1 MLRHSTACYAM
12 EHSRGGISEEL
23 GMLIAM
29 AGLPGTG
36 KSTLARHLADA
47 CAGIV
52 LNKDPIRAALFP
64 TAQIEYSTRQDDF
77 CMSIMFQVATYML
90 RNDPS
95 QYVILDGRTFS
106 RSYQVAALDQLAE
119 ELETLVKII
128 ECICSDET
136 AQRRLEGKK
145 TRKAKH
151 LAANRDY
158 ELYLAIKARFEPIR
172 EPKLVVNTDDDLAQC
187 LAACLAY
194 VSM

>member
-1 MLRHSTACYAM
+1 
-12 EHSRGGISEEL
+12 
-23 GMLIAM
+23 MLIAM

-36 KSTLARHLADA
+36 KSTLARQLADA

-52 LNKDPIRAALFP
+52 LDKDSIRAALFP
-64 TAQIEYSTRQDDF
+64 IAQIEYSTRQDDF

-95 QYVILDGRTFS
+95 QHVILDGRTFS
-106 RSYQVAALDQLAE
+106 RNYQVAALDQLAE
-119 ELETLVKII
+119 ELKTSLKII

-136 AQRRLEGKK
+136 AHRRLEDKIMMG
-145 TRKAKH
+145 TKH

-158 ELYLAIKARFEPIR
+158 DLYLTIKARFEPIR

-187 LAACLAY
+187 LASCLAY

>member
-1 MLRHSTACYAM
+1 
-12 EHSRGGISEEL
+12 
-23 GMLIAM
+23 MLIAM

-52 LNKDPIRAALFP
+52 LDKDSIRAALFP
-64 TAQIEYSTRQDDF
+64 IAQIEYSTRQDDF

-95 QYVILDGRTFS
+95 QHVILDGRTFS
-106 RSYQVAALDQLAE
+106 RNYQVAALDQLAE
-119 ELETLVKII
+119 ELKTPPKII

-136 AQRRLEGKK
+136 AHRRLEDKITMG
-145 TRKAKH
+145 AKH

-158 ELYLAIKARFEPIR
+158 DLYLTIKARFEPIR

-187 LAACLAY
+187 LASCLAY